1 MRLNHLNIGVP
12 DLDEASTF
20 LTTHFGLKEVHR
32 QKDFIA
38 ILLDETGFVLAV
50 SREAEPKY
58 PKLFHLGF
66 LQDTREQVD
75 ALFERFQALGLV
87 RGEGP
92 RPVHG
97 SYGFYFHA
105 LGGVMFEVSAFLG

>member
-20 LTTHFGLKEVHR
+20 LITHFGLREVHR

-38 ILLDETGFVLAV
+38 ILLDDAGFVLAV
-50 SREAEPKY
+50 SRDPEPKY
-58 PKLFHLGF
+58 PKLFHIGF
-66 LQDTREQVD
+66 LQDSRAEVD
-75 ALFERFQALGLV
+75 ALFGHFKELGLV
-87 RGEGP
+87 KGEGP

-97 SYGFYFHA
+97 SYGFYFTA
-105 LGGVMFEVSAFLG
+105 LGNVMFEVGAL